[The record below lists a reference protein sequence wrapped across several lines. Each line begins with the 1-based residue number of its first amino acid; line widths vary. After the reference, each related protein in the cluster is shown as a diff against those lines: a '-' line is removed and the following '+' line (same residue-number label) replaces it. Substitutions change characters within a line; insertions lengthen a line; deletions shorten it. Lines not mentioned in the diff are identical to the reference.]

1 MRLGRSS
8 STGKVGRAA
17 KPGEVVDRK
26 ATPVTRTDPTKTP
39 AKSSPRKQGSCPP

>member
-17 KPGEVVDRK
+17 KPGETVNRK
-26 ATPVTRTDPTKTP
+26 GIPVTNPDPTKTRVVG
-39 AKSSPRKQGSCPP
+39 KSRPRKSGN